1 MLRISDRVCLHGLR
15 YKSELNDRE
24 GTVLE
29 IWPLRVSVRLDAQDG
44 APGTDLI
51 VMLEN
56 VRMLQ
61 VVDKEATEEQNCNPD
76 YSEKAPSI
84 KQKRKQKRKQNR
96 LVQPWTTVARR
107 QLDFDSANTQFVQF

>member
-1 MLRISDRVCLHGLR
+1 M
-15 YKSELNDRE
+15 
-24 GTVLE
+24 LE

-84 KQKRKQKRKQNR
+84 KQKRKQNR
-96 LVQPWTTVARR
+96 LAMATLRAQSVWTTVAHR
-107 QLDFDSANTQFVQF
+107 QLDFDSANMHGNAYVQF

>member
-56 VRMLQ
+56 VRML
-61 VVDKEATEEQNCNPD
+61 DD
-76 YSEKAPSI
+76 SEKAPSI